1 MSVSLNT
8 FVRVIVIST
17 FIYILSWNFLSLKE
31 GLSLSLKEGLGLS
44 LKEGLSLSLKEGLS
58 LSLKEGLSDD
68 GAFDETTETI
78 DSKTGQK
85 REMTEQ
91 ELKAAKKTRATN
103 KSASTDIDERIK
115 YYNKT
120 QAAS

>member
-1 MSVSLNT
+1 MRVSLNT
-8 FVRVIVIST
+8 FIKVIVIST

-31 GLSLSLKEGLGLS
+31 GLS
-44 LKEGLSLSLKEGLS
+44 
-58 LSLKEGLSDD
+58 DD
-68 GAFDETTETI
+68 GSFDEATETI

-91 ELKAAKKTRATN
+91 EAKDAKKKRAEE
-103 KSASTDIDERIK
+103 KSSSKDIDERIK

-120 QAAS
+120 EAAS

>member
-8 FVRVIVIST
+8 FVRVIVIAT

-31 GLSLSLKEGLGLS
+31 GLS
-44 LKEGLSLSLKEGLS
+44 
-58 LSLKEGLSDD
+58 DD
-68 GAFDETTETI
+68 GSFDETTETI

-85 REMTEQ
+85 REMTKQ
-91 ELKAAKKTRATN
+91 EAKDAKKKRAEE
-103 KSASTDIDERIK
+103 KSSSKDIDERIK

-120 QAAS
+120 EAAS

>member
-1 MSVSLNT
+1 MRVSLNT
-8 FVRVIVIST
+8 FIKVIVIST
-17 FIYILSWNFLSLKE
+17 FIYILSWNF
-31 GLSLSLKEGLGLS
+31 
-44 LKEGLSLSLKEGLS
+44 LSLKEGLS

-85 REMTEQ
+85 REMTEK
-91 ELKAAKKTRATN
+91 EAKDAKKKRAEE
-103 KSASTDIDERIK
+103 KSSSKDIDERIK

-120 QAAS
+120 EAAS